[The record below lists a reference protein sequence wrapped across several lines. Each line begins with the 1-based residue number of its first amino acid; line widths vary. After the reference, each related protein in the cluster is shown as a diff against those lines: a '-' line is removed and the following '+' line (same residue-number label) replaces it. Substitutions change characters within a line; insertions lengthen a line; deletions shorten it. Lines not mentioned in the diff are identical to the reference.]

1 MNFTHLRSMTL
12 LALAASAALVSPA
25 ANAATSANGDLF
37 LGFRATG
44 GTGATKTYM
53 VNLGQAS
60 QFTNATG
67 PLTLSLGTVGA
78 DLGTLFGSSSAVTP
92 WYSRSD
98 LFWGIA
104 GTTGS
109 FDPVGSDPAK
119 TLYATR
125 KQLTPGTQSVP
136 WVRKSDTT
144 QGTTT
149 TKMVSMMTA
158 FNGSPAATATN
169 AVSQNT
175 TDANSWASF
184 QPGGTTANSGPAPG
198 VSFAAFNPS
207 VEGTFGAGTA
217 GSILDLYRMA
227 PGSGPTIDTAGDYI
241 GRFILNDS
249 AALTFIPVASFGAST
264 VQLASAT
271 GTVGEADGSITITVN
286 RTGDV
291 SSACSVQLSTTDGTA
306 LSGTDFTGVT
316 NQVVNFGINETSKTV
331 VISVTNRSGFQGD
344 RAFTVSL
351 NTPTSAT
358 VGTTGS
364 ATVTIQEAIEPS
376 TLQFS
381 AATFNANQE
390 ATTVQVT
397 ISRTGGSSAVT
408 VQLSTS
414 DDTAVAPGD
423 YTAITN
429 QTVNIPANTNSV
441 NVTVTLSAP
450 TGNQANKKFT
460 VTLSNPGANASV
472 GAQASA
478 SVRILALDAVAPTVA
493 ITSPAASAVVPGT
506 LGGSVTITGTSLDAK
521 GIDKVQVAINGG
533 AFADATLTPTTGGA
547 AWSISVNPSGG
558 LTSIQVRALDG
569 RGNTST
575 VVTRSFTYKIMSG
588 LTVNIAGPTGGSSG
602 TITGKL
608 TGSAPYEVGKSYT
621 FTAVPANSTIAFDN
635 WAATGLTAPATELAK
650 ITFVFTPAL
659 AANPVITATF
669 VSNPYASAANVA
681 GSYTGLVKAST
692 GTTPSNSTHGLINVN
707 VTVGT
712 GAFTATVKIGG
723 ESLAKMTVAAAPIAL
738 TGVFDNAGVAKFG
751 AARSTTIQIPRL
763 NNTPYVL
770 AMSLNTTTKQITGT
784 LKATARTGFA
794 TQSEFIA
801 DRAAYSA
808 TAKVPG
814 MLLNKLVGVVPT
826 SGYYTAVMPA
836 RPVSTVALD
845 PAVTFAANEV
855 PKGSG
860 YTTVAVTNIGGV
872 TFASVLADGT
882 VITSAT
888 ALLSASNKAIFYSQ
902 LYSTRG
908 SIGGEVTIAKPGA
921 YVEVSASDMFWFRPY
936 QAVHHYPYGWPEGIL
951 TDMVGA
957 EYNVVTGQSVVPGL
971 PAVNLTTGNANILF
985 TDGLLTA
992 SVSKDF
998 NISTTNVIT
1007 KLGTPA
1013 DPSYTVTLTAATGLL
1028 SGTFTHSDL
1037 TKPAFKGVIV
1047 QKGANAGGHGH
1058 FLSVAPAVITGAGE
1072 SGKVALTHK

>member
-1 MNFTHLRSMTL
+1 MTL

-67 PLTLSLGTVGA
+67 PLTLSIASMDA
-78 DLGTLFGSSSAVTP
+78 DLGTLFGSSSALTP
-92 WYSRSD
+92 WYARSD

-125 KQLTPGTQSVP
+125 KQLTPGTQSIP

-158 FNGSPAATATN
+158 FNGSPAATAAN

-184 QPGGTTANSGPAPG
+184 QPGGTTSNSGPAPG

-207 VEGTFGAGTA
+207 VEGTFGSGTA

-227 PGSGPTIDTAGDYI
+227 PGSGPTIDTAGDYL
-241 GRFILNDS
+241 GRFIMNDS
-249 AALTFIPVASFGAST
+249 AVLTFIPVASFGAST

-291 SSACSVQLSTTDGTA
+291 SSASSVQLSTTDGTA

-316 NQVVNFGINETSKTV
+316 NQVVSFGINETSKTV
-331 VISVTNRSGFQGD
+331 VISVANRSGFQGD
-344 RAFTVSL
+344 RAFTVGL
-351 NTPTSAT
+351 NTPASAT
-358 VGTTGS
+358 IGTTAS
-364 ATVTIQEAIEPS
+364 ASITIQEAIEPS

-429 QTVNIPANTNSV
+429 QTVNFPANTNSV
-441 NVTVTLSAP
+441 NVPITLSAP
-450 TGNQANKKFT
+450 TVNQANKKFT

-478 SVRILALDAVAPTVA
+478 SVRILALDTVAPTVA
-493 ITSPAASAVVPGT
+493 ITSPAANAVIPGT

-521 GIDKVQVAINGG
+521 GVDKVQVAINGG

-547 AWSISVNPSGG
+547 AWSISVNPTGG

-569 RGNTST
+569 RGNTS
-575 VVTRSFTYKIMSG
+575 VVVARNFTYKIMSG
-588 LTVNIAGPTGGSSG
+588 LTVNVAGPSGASSG

-608 TGSAPYEVGKSYT
+608 TGAAPYEVGKSYT

-635 WAATGLTAPATELAK
+635 WAAVGLTAPATELAK

-669 VSNPYASAANVA
+669 VSNPYASANNVA

-751 AARSTTIQIPRL
+751 VARSTTILIPRL
-763 NNTPYVL
+763 NNTPYAL

-794 TQSEFIA
+794 TQSEFTA

-808 TAKVPG
+808 LVKVPVASG
-814 MLLNKLVGVVPT
+814 LLNKAGT
-826 SGYYTAVMPA
+826 AGYYTAVLPA
-836 RPVSTVALD
+836 RSNATVSLD
-845 PAVTFAANEV
+845 PAVTFATNEF
-855 PKGSG
+855 PQGDG
-860 YTTVAVTNIGGV
+860 YATIALTNAGAVTF
-872 TFASVLADGT
+872 TAVLGDGT
-882 VITSAT
+882 VVTSVGALT
-888 ALLSASNKAIFYSQ
+888 AANKAIFFAQPYASK
-902 LYSTRG
+902 G
-908 SIGGEVTIAKPGA
+908 SIGGEVALTKTTF
-921 YVEVSASDMFWFRPY
+921 VEVAGSDFFWFRPY
-936 QAVHHYPYGWPEGIL
+936 QAVQHYPYGWPEGIV
-951 TDMVGA
+951 TDLVGS
-957 EYNVVTGQSVVPGL
+957 EYNVVVGTSVFPGL
-971 PAVNLTTGNANILF
+971 TAPTPNTNVVF
-985 TDGLLTA
+985 SDGLLN
-992 SVSKDF
+992 SSQSFNF
-998 NISTTNVIT
+998 NISATNAVSATGTT
-1007 KLGTPA
+1007 LGVVLTPA
-1013 DPSYTVTLTAATGLL
+1013 TGVIGGLTT
-1028 SGTFTHSDL
+1028 TFFTHTSGV
-1037 TKPAFKGVIV
+1037 KVPFKAIIV
-1047 QKGANAGGHGH
+1047 QKGTAAGGWGH
-1058 FLSVAPAVITGAGE
+1058 FLTTAPKVIDGLGE
-1072 SGKVALTHK
+1072 SGGVTLTHR